1 MVAFGTDALEAGT
14 VFAVVEGGVDKDFRL
29 RTLPVS
35 AGDDKVPLVE
45 VPVTEETAWAFL
57 RFAIQM
63 RRNFNCAGVGK
74 VGWWGDV
81 FWEGRGW
88 VKKSLESRSVCWKA
102 GESGGASQV
111 GG

>member
-1 MVAFGTDALEAGT
+1 MAFGTNALEAGT

-45 VPVTEETAWAFL
+45 VPVTEEATWAFL

-63 RRNFNCAGVGK
+63 RRNFSCAGVGK

-81 FWEGRGW
+81 FWKGRGW
-88 VKKSLESRSVCWKA
+88 IKKSLEGRSVCWLA
-102 GESGGASQV
+102 GENGAATHV
-111 GG
+111 GR

>member
-1 MVAFGTDALEAGT
+1 MAFGTDALEAGT

-45 VPVTEETAWAFL
+45 VPVTEEATWAFL
-57 RFAIQM
+57 CFAIQM
-63 RRNFNCAGVGK
+63 RCNFNCAGVGK

-81 FWEGRGW
+81 FWKGRGW
-88 VKKSLESRSVCWKA
+88 IKKSLEGRSVCWLA
-102 GESGGASQV
+102 RENGTATHV
-111 GG
+111 GR

>member
-1 MVAFGTDALEAGT
+1 MASGTNALEAGP
-14 VFAVVEGGVDKDFRL
+14 VFAMIKRGVDKDFRL

-35 AGDDKVPLVE
+35 AGDNKVSLVE
-45 VPVTEETAWAFL
+45 VPVAEETARAFL
-57 RFAIQM
+57 RFAIQLCS
-63 RRNFNCAGVGK
+63 NFDCTGVGK